1 MKVAIVGVGGV
12 GGVFAALL
20 TRAGVDVALVA
31 RGRILEALKS
41 DGLQVSSSLGELS
54 VRSVA
59 AAADPSSLGRADVV
73 VVAVKAWQVSEI
85 APRLL
90 PLLKPD
96 SVVIPVQNGV
106 EAADQLQA
114 VLPAGAV
121 VGGICHVQAWI
132 DRPGHVTHVGIPP
145 LVTLGELSGKVS
157 PRLEHIAE
165 ALKAAGMTVVLSSNI
180 RADLWEKLLFVEP
193 LGSVGAVTR
202 VPVDVL
208 RSVPESR
215 AMLVEAM
222 QEVSRVA
229 ASLGIQVHPEA
240 VDRSMKRVDSLPA
253 GSTASLQRDIAD
265 GRPSELEEQTGAVV
279 RFAQRTRTAAPLH
292 AYLRSALLPQ
302 ELLARQKQP
311 AATSRDRG

>member
-1 MKVAIVGVGGV
+1 MKVAVVGSGGV
-12 GGVFAALL
+12 GGLLAGLLARAGIEVALL
-20 TRAGVDVALVA
+20 A
-31 RGRILEALKS
+31 RGQT
-41 DGLQVSSSLGELS
+41 LQVLRTEGLHVTSPLGDFTIRP
-54 VRSVA
+54 VVA
-59 AAADPSSLGRADVV
+59 SADPSALGRADIV
-73 VVAVKAWQVSEI
+73 VVAVKAWQVSEV
-85 APRLL
+85 APQLL

-96 SVVIPVQNGV
+96 TVVIPVQNGV

-114 VLPAGAV
+114 VLPAGSV

-132 DRPGHVTHVGIPP
+132 DKPGHVTHVGIPP
-145 LVTLGELSGKVS
+145 LLTLGELSGKVS
-157 PRLEHIAE
+157 PRLENIAE
-165 ALKAAGMTVVLSSNI
+165 AFKRAGMTMVLSSSI

-229 ASLGIQVHPEA
+229 ASLGIQVPGEA
-240 VDRSMKRVDSLPA
+240 VDRSMKRVDSLRA
-253 GSTASLQRDIAD
+253 GSIASMHRDIAE
-265 GRPSELEEQTGAVV
+265 GRPSELEQQTGAVV
-279 RFAQRTRTAAPLH
+279 RFAKETRTAAPLH

-302 ELLARQKQP
+302 ELQARQK
-311 AATSRDRG
+311 